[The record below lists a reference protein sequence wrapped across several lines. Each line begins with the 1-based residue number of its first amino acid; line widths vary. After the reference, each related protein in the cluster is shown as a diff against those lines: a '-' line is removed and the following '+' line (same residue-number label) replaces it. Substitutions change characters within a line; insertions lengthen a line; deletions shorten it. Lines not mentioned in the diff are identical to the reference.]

1 MLFFMARGFK
11 TGGRQA
17 GQPNK
22 LTAELREIL
31 SDIIKEEL
39 EALPDRLNEL
49 ETKDRLVLLE
59 KFTAYVLPKME
70 TGSEHSQ
77 LEPVIIQISD
87 KI

>member
-1 MLFFMARGFK
+1 MARGFK

-31 SDIIKEEL
+31 SDIIREEL
-39 EALPDRLNEL
+39 EALPERLNEL

-70 TGSEHSQ
+70 SANERSQ
-77 LEPVIIQISD
+77 SEPVIIQISD